1 MRFALRPLLA
11 ALSLACAASAAQAGL
26 FDDEEARKA
35 IVELR
40 SRLTALEDQ
49 GKVRGTELAAANAQ
63 NAQLVEQLAALRRS
77 LLDLNNQLES
87 LRGDV
92 SRLRGTD
99 EQLARDIAET
109 QKRQKDVT
117 QAFDDRLRKMEPV
130 KVQLDGREFMVDQEE
145 KRAFEDA
152 FGTIRNGDFDK
163 SVALLSNFMRRYP
176 GSPYLDAA
184 RFWLGNAQ
192 YGRRDYKEA
201 INTFRGFVAAAPDH
215 PRAPEALLNVANSQ
229 AEMKD
234 TKSARKTIEDLMKA
248 YPQSEAAQAG
258 KERLASLK

>member
-1 MRFALRPLLA
+1 MAPALRPTLAALILLA
-11 ALSLACAASAAQAGL
+11 ASITAHAGL

-49 GKVRGTELAAANAQ
+49 GKTRGTELAAVNAQ

-92 SRLRGTD
+92 SKLRGTD
-99 EQLARDIAET
+99 EQLARDLADA
-109 QKRQKDVT
+109 QKRQKDAF

-130 KVQLDGREFMVDQEE
+130 KVSLDGRDFMVDQEE
-145 KRAFEDA
+145 KRAFDDA

-201 INTFRGFVAAAPDH
+201 INIFRGFVSAAPDH

-234 TKSARKTIEDLMKA
+234 SKAARKSIEDLMKT